1 MAKAKKPLVDVPGRT
16 SVRPLTLEINPDPG
30 AINTAELQIAASAP
44 RQAPPH
50 NTGALATPA
59 KTGPK

>member
-1 MAKAKKPLVDVPGRT
+1 VDVPGGT

-30 AINTAELQIAASAP
+30 AINTAGLQIAASAP